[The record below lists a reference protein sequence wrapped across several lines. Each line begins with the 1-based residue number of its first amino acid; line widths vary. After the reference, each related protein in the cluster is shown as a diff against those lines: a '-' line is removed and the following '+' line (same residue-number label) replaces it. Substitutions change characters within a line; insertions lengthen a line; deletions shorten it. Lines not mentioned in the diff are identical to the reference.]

1 MGIYEDMNRI
11 YGSSIFDSA
20 VRRKNTFD
28 VKPFDLKV
36 PFRRFLIT
44 SILEYHFVGVRME
57 FFVLLPFKG
66 LRNFLSFFH

>member
-28 VKPFDLKV
+28 VKPFDIKA
-36 PFRRFLIT
+36 PFQKDK
-44 SILEYHFVGVRME
+44 EY
-57 FFVLLPFKG
+57 FKT
-66 LRNFLSFFH
+66 R